1 MKGFIRIH
9 ILLFSALAV
18 FGGCNY
24 NYVPPHMTIEYINND
39 ISIAEAEFITI
50 PEDTIEDAGIPE
62 ELISLI
68 SRHFEAIENGD
79 LATFRATLVAQDMID
94 VYHHMNI
101 IHRYFGD
108 IIGVDPSALGDAI
121 AEGKDMS
128 EISYTLFEKEF
139 PTRNRGTDILVKEIV
154 ANPDSDIFLRVTTI
168 NNESEI
174 MVYWIMLYYS
184 GGEWLVNRHDAE
196 WGWR

>member
-79 LATFRATLVAQDMID
+79 LATFRATLAAQDMID
-94 VYHHMNI
+94 VHHHMSI

-108 IIGVDPSALGDAI
+108 IIGVDSAALGDAI
-121 AEGKDMS
+121 AEGNDIS
-128 EISYTLFEKEF
+128 EISYAFFEKEF
-139 PTRNRGTDILVKEIV
+139 PTRNRGTDLFVKEMV
-154 ANPDSDIFLRVTTI
+154 ANPDSDIFLKVTTI

-174 MVYWIMLYYS
+174 TVYWIMLYRL
-184 GGEWLVNRHDAE
+184 GGEWLVSRHDAE